1 MGLPVSRPVYKMGFI
16 FSQGVF
22 LGSRSGA
29 APSASSSFV
38 SSPGFMSW
46 KRRTF
51 DLMMAYHEVLTNVKR
66 RQPLKEVVFDVSV
79 LHFFI
84 VFFKRFYDE
93 YLAFVG
99 VFFTICWS
107 LNLWMIFSLPKR
119 DWKSLRVCGWS
130 KDKDKDFSQ
139 AVIGTFCQYHFLK
152 DGRMGRFSVFFL
164 YVEV

>member
-107 LNLWMIFSLPKR
+107 LNLWMIFSLPN
-119 DWKSLRVCGWS
+119 
-130 KDKDKDFSQ
+130 
-139 AVIGTFCQYHFLK
+139 VIENL
-152 DGRMGRFSVFFL
+152 SVFVAGVKMKIKISLKLSLALF
-164 YVEV
+164 VSAIF